1 MPEVITKHPEIAK
14 EVLRSAGAKC
24 GTGEPQKILT
34 KCPRAQFCALPGG
47 EICVYG
53 VSDIGSMTQLS
64 RSELCGARTEADP
77 PAPPPAAIGAAGW
90 GLAALVPAVV
100 AAAVV
105 TRSRARARR

>member
-1 MPEVITKHPEIAK
+1 MPEVITKHPEIVK
-14 EVLRSAGAKC
+14 EVLQSAGAKC

-53 VSDIGSMTQLS
+53 VNDIPRMTQLS
-64 RSELCGARTEADP
+64 RSEICGARTEADP
-77 PAPPPAAIGAAGW
+77 PAEPPVAGGAAGW
-90 GLAALVPAVV
+90 GLAALLPAVI

-105 TRSRARARR
+105 TRSRARSRR